1 MFFPRAVQAQEDM
14 RRAVVCFAN
23 VQEGR
28 DPKLLREIASAA
40 TSVPGASLVRMFSDR
55 TFFLG
60 LLSSDLL
67 NPINLGNRLVNSL
80 VNTRLDNGFSLVLN
94 LLNGI

>member
-55 TFFLG
+55 TFHRSG
-60 LLSSDLL
+60 LCVVGGPEAVGDAVFA
-67 NPINLGNRLVNSL
+67 LVKTAL
-80 VNTRLDNGFSLVLN
+80 A
-94 LLNGI
+94 